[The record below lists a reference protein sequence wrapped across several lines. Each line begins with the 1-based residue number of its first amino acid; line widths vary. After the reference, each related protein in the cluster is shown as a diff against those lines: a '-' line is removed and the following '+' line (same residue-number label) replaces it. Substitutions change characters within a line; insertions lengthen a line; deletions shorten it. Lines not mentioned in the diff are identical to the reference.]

1 MPLVCGLWPLS
12 VTMAA
17 STKAYVT
24 CDGAMGL
31 PANLLMFVV
40 GYMVEKFAYAIRE

>member
-12 VTMAA
+12 LTMAA

-24 CDGAMGL
+24 CDGAMGFG
-31 PANLLMFVV
+31 NLFRAV
-40 GYMVEKFAYAIRE
+40 GYVVDKFAYAIRE